1 MSSIRQI
8 FPIVLSIQIT
18 VAVGITGWISF
29 NSSERAVQKLTREL
43 CSNLN
48 YRVELKIN
56 TYLKES
62 VRINQALTTALLNG
76 SVNPNNIGEVQRE
89 IFNKSRE
96 LNSQNILFYG
106 NESGTMVGIE
116 RQNDSNFLLRIRED
130 NVNPNRP
137 TFELSNNGIRGKV
150 IMNEVYDHRTRP
162 WYIDAKRSGKAIWSS
177 IFVSTTD
184 GELTTTKATPIYN
197 ANGGLQGVAGI
208 NISLKQIKQFMLQ
221 TRPSDKWNVFLIEGN
236 GNLVAT
242 TSDVPVFER
251 NGNAIKRFELAQS
264 KDPRLQDAGLA
275 LREQLGS
282 PQSVENLQ
290 VVEFNS
296 NGEKY
301 ILSMQNLDEDLELD
315 WSVGI
320 IVPKSIFMQEIDTN
334 NRVTLVIIVI
344 MLGVNILI
352 GLAIASWLL
361 RPIKNLMTA
370 AKEIE
375 EESFN
380 PEELASVAQRQ
391 DELGQM
397 ARVFQEMGST
407 IAERQNGM
415 KSQLSKLRA
424 EKDEAKKAAIASQMG
439 QTNSVESLLSRSRA
453 LRIGDA
459 SRRS

>member
-62 VRINQALTTALLNG
+62 VQINQALTTALLNG

>member
-1 MSSIRQI
+1 MSSIRQV

-29 NSSERAVQKLTREL
+29 NSSERAIQKLTRQL
-43 CSNLN
+43 CDNLN
-48 YRVELKIN
+48 LRVEQQI
-56 TYLKES
+56 TSYLEES
-62 VRINQALTTALLNG
+62 VRINQSLTTALSNG
-76 SVNPNNIGEVQRE
+76 SINPNDISQVQKDV
-89 IFNKSRE
+89 FNKAKE
-96 LNSQNILFYG
+96 LNIQNILFYG

-116 RQNDSNFLLRIRED
+116 RYTGSNFLLRIRED
-130 NVNPNRP
+130 ANSLNRP
-137 TFELSNNGIRGKV
+137 TYVLSSDGVRGKLV
-150 IMNEVYDHRTRP
+150 TNEVYDHRTRP
-162 WYIDAKRSGKAIWSS
+162 WYIAAKQSGKAIWSS

-197 ANGGLQGVAGI
+197 SSGGLQGVVGI

-221 TRPSDKWNVFLIEGN
+221 TRPSDRWNVFLVEGN
-236 GNLVAT
+236 GTLVAS
-242 TSDVPVFER
+242 TSEAPVFEK
-251 NGNAIKRFELAQS
+251 NGNVVKRFEASQSQDPKLQNAGLAIQKQYGGFQS
-264 KDPRLQDAGLA
+264 LQDA
-275 LREQLGS
+275 
-282 PQSVENLQ
+282 Q
-290 VVEFNS
+290 VIEFEL

-301 ILSMQNLDEDLELD
+301 IVSTHKLNQGLQLD

-334 NRVTLVIIVI
+334 NRVTLIIIVI

-361 RPIKNLMTA
+361 RPIKDLMTA
-370 AKEIE
+370 AKGIE

-380 PEELASVAQRQ
+380 AEELDSVAQRQ

-415 KSQLSKLRA
+415 KNQLSKLRA

-439 QTNSVESLLSRSRA
+439 QSNSVESLLSRARS
-453 LRIGDA
+453 LRMGDA